1 VTLDKAVHALLPLA
15 VIGAATAGLLT
26 GHLTAAEFIATAGAA
41 AGVGAVVV
49 ARKAP

>member
-1 VTLDKAVHALLPLA
+1 MDVLAHAVLPVAL
-15 VIGAATAGLLT
+15 IGAATAGLLT
-26 GHLTAAEFIATAGAA
+26 GHLTSTEFITTVTAA